1 MKRNILTMA
10 MVVILGITGFMN
22 WTTSVKAEVVGEDVD
37 LSSIFTEEALIGY
50 AELQSRGIYLV
61 GGYSIIN
68 KISSTK
74 VGAGGV
80 TEAAIRCTVRV
91 NPVLEQKKNGSWARV
106 TSWSQ
111 MNQNALS
118 ATISKSVTVD
128 RGYYYRV
135 SSYHYASSDTTY
147 SGTNALWMN

>member
-1 MKRNILTMA
+1 MKKNILA
-10 MVVILGITGFMN
+10 MVMAVILGITGFVK
-22 WTTSVKAEVVGEDVD
+22 WTTSANAEVISEDID
-37 LSSIFTEEALIGY
+37 ISSIFAEEALIGY

-80 TEAAIRCTVRV
+80 TEAAIRCTVKV
-91 NPVLEQKKNGSWARV
+91 NPILEQKKNGSWARV

-111 MNQNALS
+111 TNQSALS
-118 ATISKSVTVD
+118 ATVSKSVTVD
-128 RGYYYRV
+128 KSYYYRV
-135 SSYHYASSDTTY
+135 SSYHSAASDVTSSWTD
-147 SGTNALWMN
+147 ALWVN

>member
-1 MKRNILTMA
+1 MKKNMLA
-10 MVVILGITGFMN
+10 MVLAVILGITGFMN
-22 WTTSVKAEVVGEDVD
+22 WTTSVKAEVESEDIAI
-37 LSSIFTEEALIGY
+37 SSIFTEEALIGY

-91 NPVLEQKKNGSWARV
+91 NPVLERKVNGSWARV
-106 TSWSQ
+106 TSWVQ
-111 MNQNALS
+111 TNQNALS
-118 ATISKSVTVD
+118 ATVSKSVTVNS
-128 RGYYYRV
+128 GYYYRV
-135 SSYHYASSDTTY
+135 SSYHYANSDTTY
-147 SGTNALWMN
+147 SGTDALWVN

>member
-1 MKRNILTMA
+1 MRRNILA
-10 MVVILGITGFMN
+10 MVMAVILGAMGFMS
-22 WTTSVKAEVVGEDVD
+22 WTTSAKAEVLSEDVA
-37 LSSIFTEEALIGY
+37 LSDVFTEEALIGY

-80 TEAAIRCTVRV
+80 TEAAIRCTVKV
-91 NPVLEQKKNGSWARV
+91 NPILEKKKNGSWARV

-111 MNQNALS
+111 TNQS
-118 ATISKSVTVD
+118 AFLATVSKSVTVD
-128 RGYYYRV
+128 KGYYYRV
-135 SSYHYASSDTTY
+135 SSYHYAGSDVTSSWTD
-147 SGTNALWMN
+147 ALWVN

>member
-1 MKRNILTMA
+1 MKRNMLA
-10 MVVILGITGFMN
+10 MVMVVVLGITGFMN
-22 WTTSVKAEVVGEDVD
+22 WTTSVKAEVVSEDVD
-37 LSSIFTEEALIGY
+37 ISSIFTEEALIGY

-80 TEAAIRCTVRV
+80 TEAAIRCTVKV
-91 NPVLEQKKNGSWARV
+91 NPILEKKVNGSWARV

-111 MNQNALS
+111 TNQSAFS
-118 ATISKSVTVD
+118 ATVSKSVTVD
-128 RGYYYRV
+128 KGYYYSVR
-135 SSYHYASSDTTY
+135 SYHYAGIDVTG
-147 SGTNALWMN
+147 SGTDALWVN